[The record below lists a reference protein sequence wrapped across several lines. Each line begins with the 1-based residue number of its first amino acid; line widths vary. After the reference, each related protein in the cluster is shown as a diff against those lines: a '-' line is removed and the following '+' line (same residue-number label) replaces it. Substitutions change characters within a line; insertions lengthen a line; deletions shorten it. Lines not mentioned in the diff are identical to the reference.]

1 MTPDLA
7 SLAAQPLWGSYERL
21 AEAALLLGLS
31 TTRVAVAFLLVPL
44 FTAELVPATVR
55 NALFVALG
63 LLGLLVQPPALP
75 VAALGGWQWAVL
87 FGKEAFIGGVLGLL
101 FAGMMWAFEA
111 AGQIVDTKV
120 GSSMAQVLD
129 PLSGHQTSLTG
140 AFLARLA
147 AWVFMSAGGFMLMA
161 GALMESYGQ
170 WPVTAAWPGLQPGAV
185 SVFENELGRIMRLA
199 LLVSAPALVL
209 LYLVDG
215 MLGLINRFAQQLN
228 VFSLSLSLKAVV
240 AHAVLWMQ
248 VGLLVNLL
256 AEDLLQRPSAVLG
269 SLRRLLLP

>member
-1 MTPDLA
+1 LTPDLA
-7 SLAAQPLWGSYERL
+7 GLAELPLWGSYERL

-44 FTAELVPATVR
+44 FTADLIPATVR
-55 NALFVALG
+55 NALFMALG
-63 LLGLLVQPPALP
+63 LLGLLVQPPG
-75 VAALGGWQWAVL
+75 VDAAAFGGWQWALL
-87 FGKEAFIGGVLGLL
+87 FGKEAFIGGALGLL

-129 PLSGHQTSLTG
+129 PMSGHQTSLTG

-147 AWVFMSAGGFMLMA
+147 SWVFMSAGGFMLMA
-161 GALMESYGQ
+161 GALMESYGV
-170 WPVTAAWPGLQPGAV
+170 WPVTAPWPGLQPAAV
-185 SVFENELGRIMRLA
+185 SVFEAEFGRLMRLA
-199 LLVSAPALVL
+199 LLVAAPALVL

-240 AHAVLWMQ
+240 AHAVLWLQ
-248 VGLLVNLL
+248 LGLLVELL
-256 AEDLLQRPSAVLG
+256 SEDLLARPAAVMEA
-269 SLRRLLLP
+269 LRRLLQ